1 MPISPIDHATPGELA
16 PVLLTA
22 LQRLGRLGRESAV
35 ALARLVA
42 DDDGDFNEAADWIEE
57 IAAGRLRE

>member
-22 LQRLGRLGRESAV
+22 LQRLGREGAV
-35 ALARLVA
+35 ALAHLVP
-42 DDDGDFNEAADWIEE
+42 DDDGDFDEAADWIEE
-57 IAAGRLRE
+57 IAGGRLRE